1 MNTLELGYDKT
12 HFGYFDLA
20 GSSSPSDTVVTMQ
33 SEPTTPSAPWNYEE
47 AFSRNLGLV
56 SPDEQQ
62 RLRHCRVAIPGM
74 GGVGGNHLMTLTRM
88 GIGNF
93 RIADA
98 DEFET
103 KNFNRQFGATLDNLG
118 QPKASVLAA
127 SAKSVNPELQIDM
140 FKEFITPEN
149 VDAFLD
155 GVDLLVDSVDF
166 FAFEARRMLFRE
178 ARQRGIWALTAGP
191 IGFSTAW
198 LAFDPN
204 GMTFDDYFDLHDNMQ
219 AVDKLC
225 AFALGLAP
233 RSTHL
238 PYFDFSYVESSG
250 RGPSVAAACRLA
262 AGVVGAEAI
271 KILLKRGE
279 VRAAPCFQQF
289 DPYRYLL
296 RKGRLRSGNRGYLQ
310 RLKRHIMRG
319 RMIKLGYK

>member
-1 MNTLELGYDKT
+1 
-12 HFGYFDLA
+12 
-20 GSSSPSDTVVTMQ
+20 MQ
-33 SEPTTPSAPWNYEE
+33 SEPDTRGALWNYEE
-47 AFSRNLGLV
+47 AFSRNLGLI

-62 RLRHCRVAIPGM
+62 RLRNCRVAIPGM

-88 GIGNF
+88 GIGKF

-103 KNFNRQFGATLDNLG
+103 KNFNRQFGATLDSLG
-118 QPKASVLAA
+118 QSKASVLAA
-127 SAKSVNPELQIDM
+127 SAKSVNPELQIDV
-140 FKEFITPEN
+140 FNEFITPEN
-149 VDAFLD
+149 VAAFLD

-198 LAFDPN
+198 LAFDPK
-204 GMTFDDYFDLHDNMQ
+204 GMSFDDYFDLQDDMQ
-219 AVDKLC
+219 SVDKLC

-296 RKGRLRSGNRGYLQ
+296 RKGRLRSGNRGTLQ

-319 RMIKLGYK
+319 RMIKLGYQ

>member
-1 MNTLELGYDKT
+1 MHPLNIGYDDT
-12 HFGYFDLA
+12 HH
-20 GSSSPSDTVVTMQ
+20 GSFTNYRTCNPIDRDATMQ
-33 SEPTTPSAPWNYEE
+33 PDSTTIQDQWNYET
-47 AFSRNLGLV
+47 AVSRNLGLI
-56 SPDEQQ
+56 SPTEQQ
-62 RLRHCRVAIPGM
+62 HLRACRVAIPGM

-88 GIGNF
+88 GIGKF

-103 KNFNRQFGATLDNLG
+103 KNFNRQFGATLESLG
-118 QPKASVLAA
+118 RSKSDVMSAA
-127 SAKSVNPELQIDM
+127 ARSVNPELELDV
-140 FKEFITPEN
+140 FNEFVTAEN
-149 VDAFLD
+149 VDSFLD
-155 GVDLLVDSVDF
+155 GVDLVIDSVDF

-178 ARQRGIWALTAGP
+178 ARRRGIWALTAGP

-204 GMTFDDYFDLHDNMQ
+204 GMSFDEYFDLRDDMQ
-219 AVDKLC
+219 SVDKFC

-233 RSTHL
+233 RATHL

-250 RGPSVAAACRLA
+250 RGPSVSAACQLA
-262 AGVVGAEAI
+262 AGVIGAEAI

-279 VRAAPCFQQF
+279 VRAAPYYQQF
-289 DPYRYLL
+289 DVYRYLF
-296 RKGRLRSGNRGYLQ
+296 RTGRLRWGNRGYLQ